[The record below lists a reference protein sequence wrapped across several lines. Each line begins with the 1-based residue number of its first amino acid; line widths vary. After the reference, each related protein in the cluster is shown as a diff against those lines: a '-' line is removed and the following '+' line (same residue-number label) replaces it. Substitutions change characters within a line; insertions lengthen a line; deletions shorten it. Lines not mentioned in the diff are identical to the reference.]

1 MTKQDLVNAA
11 AESAD
16 ITKKAATQ
24 ALNAILETITKSLR
38 KGDNVTITGFGTFRI
53 SKRSARKGVSPRNP
67 NQEIKIPAM
76 KLPAFRAGKTLRDAV
91 R

>member
-11 AESAD
+11 AQSAS

-24 ALNAILETITKSLR
+24 ALDAILETITKSLR

-53 SKRSARKGVSPRNP
+53 SKRSARKGVNPRNP

>member
-11 AESAD
+11 AQSAN

-24 ALNAILETITKSLR
+24 ILNAILETITKSLK
-38 KGDNVTITGFGTFRI
+38 KGNDVTITGFGTFRI
-53 SKRSARKGVSPRNP
+53 SKRSARKGVSPRNS

-76 KLPAFRAGKTLRDAV
+76 KLPAFRAGKTLKDAI